1 MYELPLP
8 EDNPFDIFSCIK
20 EGDKFKLLLRKEDFC
35 DSVTFFDT
43 IYRIKGKTASLNTLP
58 VLKKAFTQTM
68 TKDEMEKL
76 YKNRLYRSKSG
87 NVIYTR
93 IRDSAIGDLC
103 PLCSQRLVGTLDHYL
118 PKAHYPQYA
127 ISRVNLYPA
136 CIECNK
142 AKLDTVNSDKENQT
156 FHPFFDRLHDI
167 IWLSASL
174 KGGASPALVFYVNDN
189 VPQRFALRQ
198 RMRYHFRTLGIDDLY
213 ATHAASALSQEKFTL
228 QELFKSK
235 GRRGVEKYLKNRWE
249 SACYV
254 NKNSWLAVMYCTLLN
269 SASFCAGGFN
279 NIAVMPIRSV
289 P

>member
-8 EDNPFDIFSCIK
+8 EDDPFAIFVCI
-20 EGDKFKLLLRKEDFC
+20 EHNSKFGNLLKSQDVS
-35 DSVTFFDT
+35 DSVSFFDL
-43 IYRIKGKTASLNTLP
+43 IYRIKGKTTSLNTLP
-58 VLKKAFTQTM
+58 VLKKAFTHAM

-76 YKNRLYRSKSG
+76 YKNRLYKSKVG

-127 ISRVNLYPA
+127 ISRVNLYPT

-142 AKLDTVNSDKENQT
+142 AKLDTVNSEKANQT

-167 IWLSASL
+167 VWLSASL

-213 ATHAASALSQEKFTL
+213 ATHAASALSQEQFTL